1 MTTKTTSSSEPV
13 GRLLDWLGL
22 RHSRSGAPRSA
33 SDAPDPG
40 GARDLSR
47 QARRDLVAAIANFLI
62 EHDLDVSPA
71 NLLIA
76 HSAFSGSNPQL
87 ARRIALRAQSAEG
100 VDQPWRDEIGGA
112 DEGRKSKADLER
124 LMTRLETNLDTFQKI
139 GRASGRERVW

>member
-1 MTTKTTSSSEPV
+1 MTTKTTSARGPG

-47 QARRDLVAAIANFLI
+47 QARSDLVAAIANYLI

-76 HSAFSGSNPQL
+76 HPAFSGSYPQL
-87 ARRIALRAQSAEG
+87 ARRIALRAPSADG
-100 VDQPWRDEIGGA
+100 VDPPCTDQIGGE
-112 DEGRKSKADLER
+112 DQGRSSNTELGR
-124 LMTRLETNLDTFQKI
+124 LRPRLARRSTRLNP
-139 GRASGRERVW
+139 SP